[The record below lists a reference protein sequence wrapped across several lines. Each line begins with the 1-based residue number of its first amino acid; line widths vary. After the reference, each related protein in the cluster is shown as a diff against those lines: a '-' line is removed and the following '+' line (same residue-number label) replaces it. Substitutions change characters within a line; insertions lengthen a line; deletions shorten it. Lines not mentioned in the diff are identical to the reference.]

1 MSIRAVA
8 VFACLL
14 LALPSCS
21 GTTNN
26 PVPAAPTNISGD
38 YAGTVVDSAS
48 GSSAATA
55 LLAQH
60 GFTAGGTITTAPGG
74 TTLVSS
80 VAIAIDS
87 TNAVTGTMVQDLPD
101 GSTCSFAVTGTYT
114 TTSAV
119 LSGSYH
125 AITGCSGR
133 TGTYTLTQSCTD
145 TVTSTDKRSAFGVP
159 GC

>member
-1 MSIRAVA
+1 MALRTVA
-8 VFACLL
+8 LFACLL
-14 LALPSCS
+14 LILPSCNGS
-21 GTTNN
+21 TNT

-38 YAGTVVDSAS
+38 YAGTVVDNSS

-60 GFTAGGTITTAPGG
+60 GSSAGGTITTAPGG
-74 TTLVSS
+74 VTLVSS
-80 VAIAIDS
+80 LAVGIDS
-87 TNAVTGTMVQDLPD
+87 SNAVTGTMVQDLPGD
-101 GSTCSFAVTGTYT
+101 VTCSFAVTGTYNAT
-114 TTSAV
+114 IAV
-119 LSGSYH
+119 LAGNYH

>member
-1 MSIRAVA
+1 MSLRTVA
-8 VFACLL
+8 VLASLL

-21 GTTNN
+21 GTTTN

-38 YAGTVVDSAS
+38 YAGTVVDSSS

-60 GFTAGGTITTAPGG
+60 GSSAGGTITTAPGG
-74 TTLVSS
+74 VTLVSS
-80 VAIAIDS
+80 IAVAIDAS
-87 TNAVTGTMVQDLPD
+87 NAVTGTMVQDLPGD
-101 GSTCSFAVTGTYT
+101 ITCSFAVTGTYNT
-114 TTSAV
+114 ATAV
-119 LSGSYH
+119 LAGSYR

-133 TGTYTLTQSCTD
+133 TGTYSLTQSCTD
-145 TVTSTDKRSAFGVP
+145 TVTSTDKRSALGVP

>member
-1 MSIRAVA
+1 MSIRAIA

-38 YAGTVVDSAS
+38 YAGTVVDSSA
-48 GSSAATA
+48 GSLAATA

-60 GFTAGGTITTAPGG
+60 GSAAGGTITTAPGG
-74 TTLVSS
+74 VTLVSS
-80 VAIAIDS
+80 LALGIDS
-87 TNAVTGTMVQDLPD
+87 SNAVSGTMVQDLPGD
-101 GSTCSFAVTGTYT
+101 VTCSFAVTGTYN
-114 TTSAV
+114 TSTGV
-119 LSGSYH
+119 LGGSYH
-125 AITGCSGR
+125 AITGCSGQ

-145 TVTSTDKRSAFGVP
+145 TITTGDRRPAFGVP
-159 GC
+159 NC